1 MDSLQEKSNLCPAND
16 YYKRL
21 ALECTGHQIA
31 VDLFLMNSQYSDLS
45 TLGKFYA
52 IIFPAEKIKPHEV
65 LTDSLIVYRIIS
77 FCSFVLY
84 HFQISY
90 S

>member
-1 MDSLQEKSNLCPAND
+1 MDLLQEVPNLCPAND

-31 VDLFLMNSQYSDLS
+31 VDLFLLNSQYSDLS

-52 IIFPAEKIKPHEV
+52 IIFHAERDK
-65 LTDSLIVYRIIS
+65 LCIV
-77 FCSFVLY
+77 
-84 HFQISY
+84 H
-90 S
+90 